1 METPATP
8 PPQVS
13 GDEETNMEEEE
24 ENRYLGPRDDPDDGA
39 QAS

>member
-1 METPATP
+1 MDTPATP

-13 GDEETNMEEEE
+13 GDEVDMATEDED
-24 ENRYLGPRDDPDDGA
+24 RYLGPRDDPDDGA